1 MELFV
6 GMDVAVKESSICIID
21 KEGKTVREMKVPTDP
36 EAIRSA
42 KPSKA
47 QRLGRIGVEASSI
60 GMWLY
65 RELHAVGLPVIV
77 VEARHMHVSLAAM
90 RNKTDRNDARGIA
103 NMMRLGWY
111 RAVHVKNVEMQKM
124 RTLLSNRKL
133 LKRKLV
139 DMENHIRGALRTYG
153 LIVGQV
159 SRGDF
164 ETRIRELMAHADYVF
179 TTMIETMLEVR
190 RVVFEGYNKLHKIVL
205 QAVQHDSLCRR
216 FMTVPGVG
224 PVAALSFKVGV
235 DDPFRFRR
243 SRTVGAHFGLTP
255 RRHQSGESIDYEG
268 HITKQGDFNVREALC
283 EAAASMLLR
292 AKSWS
297 ALKAWGHKIA
307 KRSSM
312 MCAIVAVARKLASIL
327 HRMWIDGTEF
337 RYGMGAKVTPQMRM
351 KRARLLKP
359 ATP

>member
-6 GMDVAVKESSICIID
+6 GMDVALEESSICIVD
-21 KEGKTVREMKVPTDP
+21 KDGKQVRETKVPTEP

-42 KPSKA
+42 LEGFA
-47 QRLGRIGVEASSI
+47 DRLSRIGVEASSI

-65 RELHAVGLPVIV
+65 RELHAAGLPVIV

-103 NMMRLGWY
+103 HMMRLGWY
-111 RAVHVKNVEMQKM
+111 RAVYVKNIETQKL
-124 RTLLSNRKL
+124 RTLLANRKL
-133 LKRKLV
+133 LKRKLL
-139 DMENHIRGALRTYG
+139 DLENHIRGALRTYG
-153 LIVGQV
+153 LLVGQV
-159 SRGDF
+159 GRGDF
-164 ETRIRELMAHADYVF
+164 EARVRELIEHGDYIFV
-179 TTMIETMLEVR
+179 TMIETMLEVR
-190 RVVFEGYNKLHKIVL
+190 RTVFECFNKLHKILL
-205 QAVQHDSLCRR
+205 QVVRHDPLCRR

-224 PVAALSFKVGV
+224 PVASLTYKVGV
-235 DDPFRFRR
+235 DDPLRFAR

-255 RRHQSGESIDYEG
+255 RRHQSGTSIDFEG
-268 HITKQGDFNVREALC
+268 HITKQGDFTVREALC

-297 ALKAWGHKIA
+297 ALRAWGLKIA
-307 KRSSM
+307 KRTSM

-337 RYGMGAKVTPQMRM
+337 KYGMGAKITPHM
-351 KRARLLKP
+351 KMTRARLLKP
-359 ATP
+359 ANA

>member
-1 MELFV
+1 MDLFV

-21 KEGKTVREMKVPTDP
+21 KDGKYLRETKVPTEP
-36 EAIRSA
+36 EAIRCA
-42 KPSKA
+42 LEGFA
-47 QRLGRIGVEASSI
+47 DRLSRIGVEASSI

-65 RELHAVGLPVIV
+65 RELSTAGLPVVV

-111 RAVHVKNVEMQKM
+111 RAVHVKNIETQKL

-164 ETRIRELMAHADYVF
+164 EARIRELIEHADYVF
-179 TTMIETMLEVR
+179 ATMIETMLEVR
-190 RVVFEGYNKLHKIVL
+190 RVVFEGHNKLHKIVL
-205 QAVQHDSLCRR
+205 QAVQHDPVCRR
-216 FMTVPGVG
+216 LMTVPGVG
-224 PVAALSFKVGV
+224 PVTALTFKVGV
-235 DDPFRFRR
+235 DDPLRFSR

-255 RRHQSGESIDYEG
+255 KRHQSGESIDYEG
-268 HITKQGDFNVREALC
+268 RITKQGDFNVRKALC

-292 AKSWS
+292 AKRWS
-297 ALKAWGHKIA
+297 ALRAWGLKIA
-307 KRSSM
+307 KRSST

-337 RYGMGAKVTPQMRM
+337 NCGMGAKVTPHMRL

-359 ATP
+359 AT